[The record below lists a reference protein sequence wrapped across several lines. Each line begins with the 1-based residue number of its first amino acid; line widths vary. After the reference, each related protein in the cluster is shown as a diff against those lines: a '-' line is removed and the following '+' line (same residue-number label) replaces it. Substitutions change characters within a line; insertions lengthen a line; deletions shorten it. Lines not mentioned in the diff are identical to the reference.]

1 MITIACARPISGSQK
16 LLFSLII
23 PPPQMIFVFIPF
35 LSFCVSVFLTVLL
48 DFESKQK
55 SANKNKFIIWTQN
68 PQMGAVSQ
76 RSPSWR
82 SNSGGKV
89 SPEFITLLIWE
100 WNAVIIF
107 VCWTPIAQRTLLQFG
122 KIGYLLFLGSCWT
135 AYSFWKMPSKQKPE
149 MRRDV

>member
-55 SANKNKFIIWTQN
+55 SANKNKFII
-68 PQMGAVSQ
+68 
-76 RSPSWR
+76 
-82 SNSGGKV
+82 
-89 SPEFITLLIWE
+89 
-100 WNAVIIF
+100 
-107 VCWTPIAQRTLLQFG
+107 
-122 KIGYLLFLGSCWT
+122 
-135 AYSFWKMPSKQKPE
+135 
-149 MRRDV
+149 